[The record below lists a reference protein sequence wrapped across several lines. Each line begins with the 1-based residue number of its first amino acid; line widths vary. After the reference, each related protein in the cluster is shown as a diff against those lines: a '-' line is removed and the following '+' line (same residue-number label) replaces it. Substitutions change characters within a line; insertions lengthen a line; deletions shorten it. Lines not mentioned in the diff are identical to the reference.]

1 MAMTEFRGTR
11 SCWAPLLTGAAAAI
25 LAQAAQAQQGDGK
38 TTDLGA
44 ITLLGTGLETTVFE
58 NPSSVSV
65 VDEDEISRIPPA
77 RVADYLKDIP
87 GVRIEEQGITRIKIR
102 GEEARRV
109 RILVNGQAITD
120 HTTYGPPVVVDPSTV
135 ERIEVVRGASSV
147 ISGQRAIGGTINIIT
162 KRGTDKPFE
171 ASSTLSYFGATEGWR
186 ISNSVAGRQGG
197 FTWRLNQG
205 KSELGNLHAAGQ
217 GQLVPSGVEDE
228 NWSGY
233 LGYEAGRHSFGMEV
247 QAFDLSSDVY
257 TGLPGFSIDLP
268 KRDLRKIALFY
279 EGTDLTPWME
289 TLKIDAFGQTIY
301 REFRNRIVPG
311 PFAPVIETA
320 NSDAQETWGINVS
333 AELRFADN
341 IRTIVGAQYE
351 NDFLDVDAGS
361 RITPPGVPFPP
372 PPTLRRDKAR
382 IVTTSVYAQNEITLS
397 PQWALHFGGRYYN
410 VEAEL
415 EQSNTA
421 PLSKNTDDR
430 FLVSAGAVWT
440 PSDSW
445 ALRGLFSQ
453 GYNYPT
459 LNQLFTQTTAGGQ
472 LTLPNPNLK
481 PETADNFELG
491 ARFDNGATI
500 LDATLF
506 YTDAQDYIVRQGLPP
521 VGGPPRAQ
529 YRNVDGAE
537 TLGFEIYAEHDL
549 GRGLTP
555 YVSGA
560 IIDRRLKYGN
570 GFSTSDSGA
579 PEFSGTIGLR
589 KDFDLG
595 GMPAAFDLFATGESS
610 AKLRDATGAVTNS
623 AGGWTTVNLR
633 GSLDVSENASLTVQL
648 NNIFDTSYNAFDQ
661 LPGAERSIDVV
672 LTARF

>member
-1 MAMTEFRGTR
+1 MTGFWQKRDICAT
-11 SCWAPLLTGAAAAI
+11 LLTGAAMA
-25 LAQAAQAQQGDGK
+25 LVAQGADAQQADGK
-38 TTDLGA
+38 TTDLGT

-58 NPSSVSV
+58 NPSAVSV
-65 VDEDEISRIPPA
+65 VDEDKISRIPPA

-87 GVRIEEQGITRIKIR
+87 GVRVEEQGITRIRIR
-102 GEEARRV
+102 GEDARRV

-171 ASSTLSYFGATEGWR
+171 ASSTLSWFGATDGWR
-186 ISNSVAGRQGG
+186 LSNSVAGRQGG
-197 FTWRLNQG
+197 FTWRLNQS
-205 KSELGNLHAAGQ
+205 KSDLGNRHAAGI
-217 GQLVPSGVEDE
+217 GELVPSGVEDQ
-228 NWSGY
+228 NLSGY
-233 LGYEAGRHSFGMEV
+233 IGYEFGNHSFGLEA
-247 QAFDLSSDVY
+247 QAFDLSADVY
-257 TGLPGFSIDLP
+257 TGDPNFLIELP
-268 KRDLRKIALFY
+268 KRDLRKLGFFY
-279 EGTDLTPWME
+279 EGTDLTPWMT
-289 TLKIDAFGQTIY
+289 TLKIDAFGQTID
-301 REFRNRIVPG
+301 REFRNRIAPG
-311 PFAPVIETA
+311 PFAPVIET
-320 NSDAQETWGINVS
+320 NNNDEQETYGVNVS
-333 AELRFADN
+333 AELRLSDS

-351 NDFLDVDAGS
+351 NDFLDVDAS
-361 RITPPGVPFPP
+361 SQITPPGAPFPP
-372 PPTLRRDKAR
+372 PATLRRDKAR

-415 EQSNTA
+415 EESNSA

-430 FLVSAGAVWT
+430 FLASAGVVWT
-440 PSDSW
+440 PSDTW

-506 YTDAQDYIVRQGLPP
+506 YTDAKDYIVRQGLPP
-521 VGGPPRAQ
+521 VGGGRPRAQ
-529 YRNVDGAE
+529 YQNVNGAE
-537 TLGFEIYAEHDL
+537 TVGFELYAERDV
-549 GRGLTP
+549 GNGLTP

-560 IIDRRLKYGN
+560 VIDRELNYGN
-570 GFSTSDSGA
+570 GFSTSDSGT
-579 PEFSGTIGLR
+579 PGLSGTIGLR
-589 KDFDLG
+589 KDFDFR
-595 GMPAAFDLFATGESS
+595 GMPASFDLFATGESS
-610 AKLRDATGAVTNS
+610 AKLRDDTGTVTTS

-633 GSLDVSENASLTVQL
+633 GSLDLTKHASLTVQL
-648 NNIFDTSYNAFDQ
+648 NNIFDKAYEPFDQ
-661 LPGAERSIDVV
+661 LPGGERSIDVV
-672 LTARF
+672 LSARF

>member
-1 MAMTEFRGTR
+1 MTVFLGTR
-11 SCWAPLLTGAAAAI
+11 KLRTLLLSGAAAT
-25 LAQAAQAQQGDGK
+25 LAAQGAHAQEGAAK
-38 TTDLGA
+38 ATDLGT

-58 NPSSVSV
+58 NPSAVSV
-65 VDEDEISRIPPA
+65 VDEEEISRIPPA

-87 GVRIEEQGITRIKIR
+87 GVRVEEQGITRIRIR

-120 HTTYGPPVVVDPSTV
+120 HTTYGPPVVVDPATV

-171 ASSTLSYFGATEGWR
+171 ASTTLSYFGATEGWR
-186 ISNSVAGRQGG
+186 VSNSIAGRQGG
-197 FTWRLNQG
+197 FTWRLSQG
-205 KSELGNLHAAGQ
+205 KSDLGNRHAAGV
-217 GQLVPSGVEDE
+217 GELVPSGVEDQ

-233 LGYEAGRHSFGMEV
+233 MGYETGNHSFGVEA

-257 TGLPGFSIDLP
+257 TGDPNFSIDLP
-268 KRDLRKIALFY
+268 KRDLRKIGVFY
-279 EGTDLTPWME
+279 EGTNLTPWM
-289 TLKIDAFGQTIY
+289 TSLKIDAFGQTID
-301 REFRNRIVPG
+301 REFRNRIAPS
-311 PFAPVIETA
+311 PFAPVIETL
-320 NSDAQETWGINVS
+320 NSDKQETYGVNVS

-351 NDFLDVDAGS
+351 NDFLDVDASS
-361 RITPPGVPFPP
+361 RITPPGAPFPP
-372 PPTLRRDKAR
+372 PPTLRRDEAR
-382 IVTTSVYAQNEITLS
+382 IKTTSIYAQNEITLS

-430 FLVSAGAVWT
+430 FLASAGVVWT
-440 PSDSW
+440 PNDTW

-472 LTLPNPNLK
+472 LTLPNPDLK

-500 LDATLF
+500 VDATLF
-506 YTDAQDYIVRQGLPP
+506 YTDAKDYIIRQALPP
-521 VGGPPRAQ
+521 AGGPPRAQ
-529 YRNVDGAE
+529 YRNVEGAE
-537 TLGFEIYAEHDL
+537 TVGFEIYAEHDL
-549 GRGLTP
+549 GNGLTP
-555 YVSGA
+555 YASGA
-560 IIDRRLKYGN
+560 IINRELDYGN
-570 GFSTSDSGA
+570 GFSTSDSGT
-579 PEFSGTIGLR
+579 PGLSGTIGLR
-589 KDFDLG
+589 KDFDFR
-595 GMPAAFDLFATGESS
+595 GMPASFDVFATGESS
-610 AKLRDATGAVTNS
+610 AKLRDDAGLVTNR

-633 GSLDVSENASLTVQL
+633 GSLDLTENASLTVQF
-648 NNIFDTSYNAFDQ
+648 NNILDKSYEPFGQIA
-661 LPGAERSIDVV
+661 GGERSVDVV
-672 LTARF
+672 LSSRF